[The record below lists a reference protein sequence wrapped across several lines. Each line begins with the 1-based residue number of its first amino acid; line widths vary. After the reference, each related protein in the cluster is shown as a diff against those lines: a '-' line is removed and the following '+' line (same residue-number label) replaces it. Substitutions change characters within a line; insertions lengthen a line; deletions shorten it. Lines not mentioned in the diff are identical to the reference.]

1 MELREYWRVIK
12 KRLLLIL
19 FIPIV
24 AGAVS
29 GYYVMKKTPLYTATT
44 TLLLSQSSNQIGG
57 TPDTAT
63 YTGVIQ
69 SDYFTQMVDAESNL
83 PISGSMIELNFN
95 GQLMS
100 ISVTSGDPK
109 FASKAA
115 DAAAQTVIDKGPGII
130 PGLHSAG
137 VLNPATSSPVPLHKQ
152 QDVTLAAGIAF
163 LVSLGLA
170 FLLEYLDLRFKT
182 ETDIVKYLGIPA
194 LGGVAEYRPNKRKK
208 A

>member
-44 TLLLSQSSNQIGG
+44 TLLLSQTSDQLGG

-63 YTGVIQ
+63 YSGVIQ
-69 SDYFTQMVDAESNL
+69 SDYFTQMVDAQSNL
-83 PISGSMIELNFN
+83 SVSKSIIGLTFN
-95 GQLMS
+95 GQLMN
-100 ISVTSGDPK
+100 IMITSGDPE

-115 DAAAQTVIDKGPGII
+115 DAVAETVIDKGPGII

-137 VLNPATSSPVPLHKQ
+137 VLNPATSSPVPLHKK
-152 QDVTLAAGIAF
+152 QDVTLATGIAF
-163 LVSLGLA
+163 LVGLGIA
-170 FLLEYLDLRFKT
+170 FLLEYLDLRFKS